1 MEFGN
6 KLKKTSTCR
15 SNHGYRAEILYTW
28 NMLQQFISKD
38 RWYNWFFFQLLFI
51 VATYFSGRLS
61 SALAPNRRQVV
72 IWTNNGHSIVMIFE
86 MKIRSMP
93 AVLWNDCQR
102 RYSRWPET
110 EKGEILHKKF
120 GAVLLNIN
128 YLGHKNL
135 SKIQIVNKFA
145 EHQHYI
151 VV

>member
-1 MEFGN
+1 
-6 KLKKTSTCR
+6 
-15 SNHGYRAEILYTW
+15 
-28 NMLQQFISKD
+28 
-38 RWYNWFFFQLLFI
+38 
-51 VATYFSGRLS
+51 
-61 SALAPNRRQVV
+61 
-72 IWTNNGHSIVMIFE
+72 MIFE

-110 EKGEILHKKF
+110 EKGEILHKKI

-145 EHQHYI
+145 EHHHYI